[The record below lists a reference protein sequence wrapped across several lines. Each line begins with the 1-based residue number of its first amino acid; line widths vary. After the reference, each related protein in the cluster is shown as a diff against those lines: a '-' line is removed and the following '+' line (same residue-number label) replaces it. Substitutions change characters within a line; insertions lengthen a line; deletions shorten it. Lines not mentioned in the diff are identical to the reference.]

1 MKKIDPVCGME
12 VDEFTKYK
20 ITYKGEFIFFC
31 SKVCME
37 KFSSSPETYM
47 RKEKGFQHPHHHHVH
62 HEDMVEDFK
71 RRFFIALLITI
82 PVLLLS
88 PMIQEFLGLGETIR
102 FTGDEVVLFL
112 LSSVVFFYGGYPF
125 IKGLYEEIKEKTPG
139 MMTLIGLAIIVA
151 YGYSTAVVFGFHGE
165 VFFWE
170 LVTLIDIMLLGHW
183 IEMRA
188 VMGASRAI
196 EEIAGLLPAVAHKIE
211 DGRIVDIPVEN
222 LKKGD
227 KVLVKQGERIPADGV
242 VIEGES
248 SVDESMLTGEAVPV
262 MKIPKKEVIGGS
274 INGEGALQVEITRTG
289 KETFVS
295 QIIELVREA
304 EKNKSKTQRLA
315 DRAAFLLTLIAL
327 STGSFT
333 FFIWF
338 FLFSKGFSFALE
350 RTVTV
355 MVITCP
361 HALGLAI
368 PLVVAVSSGIS
379 ARKGVLLK
387 NRSAFELARKV
398 KAVIFDKTGTLTEG
412 RFGVTDVISLDKDFS
427 EEEIMKYSASLER
440 NSEHPIAKAILNATT
455 DFYPVSDFKAMP
467 GRGTAGIVNGK
478 NVMVVSEGYL
488 KENFIVIND
497 RRIYELKKDGKTVVF
512 LIIDG
517 KICGAIA
524 LADVIRKESKEAI
537 KMLKD
542 MGIKCIMLTGDSRE
556 VAEWVAKETGIDEF
570 FAEVLPH
577 EKSAKIKEIQKSGLI
592 TAMVGDGIND
602 APALAQSDVGI
613 AIGAGTD
620 VAIETADIILVKNSP
635 ADVPFL
641 IKLARSTYRKMVQN
655 LLWATGY
662 NLFAIPLAGGLFYK
676 WGILLSPA
684 IGAILMSLSTIV
696 VAINAR
702 FLKV

>member
-12 VDEFTKYK
+12 VDESTKYK
-20 ITYKGEFIFFC
+20 ITYKGETVFFC
-31 SKVCME
+31 SRGCME
-37 KFSSSPETYM
+37 KFSASPETYM
-47 RKEKGFQHPHHHHVH
+47 GKGEGSHHIAHNHIH
-62 HEDMVEDFK
+62 HEHMVEDFRK
-71 RRFFIALLITI
+71 RFFISLVITI

-88 PMIQEFLGLGETIR
+88 PMIQEFLGIGESLR
-102 FTGDEVVLFL
+102 FTGDKVLLFL

-125 IKGLYEEIKEKTPG
+125 IKGLYEEIKGKTPG
-139 MMTLIGLAIIVA
+139 MMTLIGLAIIMA
-151 YGYSTAVVFGFHGE
+151 YTYSTAVVFGFHGE

-183 IEMRA
+183 IEMKA
-188 VMGASRAI
+188 VMGASRAV
-196 EEIAGLLPAVAHKIE
+196 EEIARLLPAVAHKIE

-227 KVLVKQGERIPADGV
+227 RVLVKPGERIPADGV

-248 SVDESMLTGEAVPV
+248 SVDESMLTGESVPV
-262 MKIPKKEVIGGS
+262 IKTPKKEVIGGS
-274 INGEGALQVEITRTG
+274 INGEGALKVEITRTG
-289 KETFVS
+289 KETFIS

-315 DRAAFLLTLIAL
+315 DRAAFWLTLIAL
-327 STGSFT
+327 STGGFT
-333 FFIWF
+333 FFAWL
-338 FLFSKGFSFALE
+338 FLLSKDFPFALE
-350 RTVTV
+350 RAVTV

-379 ARKGVLLK
+379 ARKGLLLK

-412 RFGVTDVISLDKDFS
+412 RFGVTDVISLDRDFS

-440 NSEHPIAKAILNATT
+440 NSEHPIAKAITALTT
-455 DFYPVSDFKAMP
+455 EFYPVSDFKTMP
-467 GRGTAGIVNGK
+467 GRGAAGRVNGK
-478 NVMVVSEGYL
+478 SAMVVSEGYL
-488 KENFIVIND
+488 NEISLKVNEKRIN
-497 RRIYELKKDGKTVVF
+497 ELKKQGKTVVF

-517 KICGAIA
+517 KVCGAIA

-537 KMLKD
+537 KILKE

-556 VAEWVAKETGIDEF
+556 VAEWVARETGIDEF
-570 FAEVLPH
+570 FAEVLPQ
-577 EKSAKIKEIQKSGLI
+577 EKSAKVKEIQRRGII

-602 APALAQSDVGI
+602 APALAQADVGI

-635 ADVPFL
+635 MDVPFL

-684 IGAILMSLSTIV
+684 IGAILMSLSTVV